1 MTVETGLR
9 AFLLDCAPIAELVT
23 SASRQVQIYPGAL
36 PQKYSITSGSTVLC
50 AIVMVFVSNPGGM
63 HLRGPNGTTR
73 DRWQLDWWALTADD
87 AMRGGKLLRWRLNG
101 YQGVWTD
108 TESPANTI
116 SVQCIY
122 KDNEQRIPEVEIHGG
137 LYRHSGDYFATYSAS
152 EDRVLI

>member
-9 AFLLDCAPIAELVT
+9 AFLLGNADIAALVT
-23 SASRQVQIYPGAL
+23 PTSPAGPAQIYPGAL
-36 PQKYSITSGSTVLC
+36 PQKYVSFQTGLC

-73 DRWQLDWWALTADD
+73 DRWQLDSWALTSDG
-87 AMRGGKLLRWRLNG
+87 AMRLGRLVRWRLNG
-101 YQGVWTD
+101 YQGTWTD